1 MKRIVIV
8 LLAAFS
14 MAAAAVTPSVYAAEQ
29 TMEQK
34 DECLLASKNCANQV
48 DSIQKKIKKLNA
60 EIQKG
65 TKVYTPEELKK
76 LNDKLQETE
85 KLLDEMMLN
94 P

>member
-1 MKRIVIV
+1 MKRIVVV
-8 LLAAFS
+8 LLAALS
-14 MAAAAVTPSVYAAEQ
+14 MAAVTPSVYAVEH
-29 TMEQK
+29 TKEQK
-34 DECLLASKNCANQV
+34 DECLLASQNCANQV
-48 DSIQKKIKKLNA
+48 DSIQKKIRKLDA